1 MNHDLVDSKD
11 SRPGSNISQHN
22 VLITE
27 SAFLELYHPRL
38 YPAMLRAKIQ
48 KKTRQGFENI
58 IGRFLE
64 DFLLGLWLKNHSM
77 GKWVEQMGLPR
88 RSMEKRFGSS
98 LSLEV
103 DPNSLNNL
111 VSFKNKYQRRHLGN
125 RFIWDGDWDKR
136 TRHFHDTERYQFL
149 ADIWENRSDLSK
161 SKRFHELVS
170 MYKKGRPYRSYHKGV
185 YLDSEHNV
193 YRFLNIYLTFM
204 EQLGTYG
211 YDYSLADDPV
221 GVALDRQ
228 GKLIKINKGLHRLA
242 MAQIVG
248 LKEIPVQI
256 RAVHRLWW
264 DKNNSSQGI
273 HLKTNFRHLISHLL
287 K

>member
-1 MNHDLVDSKD
+1 MKHDLVDSKD
-11 SRPGSNISQHN
+11 SKPVSNISKHN
-22 VLITE
+22 GFITE

-38 YPAMLRAKIQ
+38 HPSMLRAKIQ
-48 KKTRQGFENI
+48 KKTRQGFEKI
-58 IGRFLE
+58 IGRLLE

-88 RSMEKRFGSS
+88 RSMEKRFKHS

-136 TRHFHDTERYQFL
+136 TRHFHDTKRYKFL

-161 SKRFHELVS
+161 SKRFHELVN
-170 MYKKGRPYRSYHKGV
+170 MYKKGKPYRSYHKGV
-185 YLDSEHNV
+185 YLDTEQKVH
-193 YRFLNIYLTFM
+193 RFLQIYLTFM
-204 EQLGTYG
+204 EQLRRYG
-211 YDYSLADDPV
+211 YDPSLAVDPV

-248 LKEIPVQI
+248 LKKIPVQV

-264 DKNNSSQGI
+264 DKEVSGSDNSMGKIQ
-273 HLKTNFRHLISHLL
+273 KALINHT
-287 K
+287 

>member
-11 SRPGSNISQHN
+11 PRPGSNISQHN

-48 KKTRQGFENI
+48 KKTRQGFEKI
-58 IGRFLE
+58 IGRLLE
-64 DFLLGLWLKNHSM
+64 DFLLGLWLKNHAM

-88 RSMEKRFGSS
+88 RSMEKRFKQS
-98 LSLEV
+98 LSHDV
-103 DPNSLNNL
+103 DPDSLNNL

-125 RFIWDGDWDKR
+125 RFIWDGDWDTR
-136 TRHFHDTERYQFL
+136 TRHFHDTERYKFL

-161 SKRFHELVS
+161 SKRFHELAN
-170 MYKKGRPYRSYHKGV
+170 MYKNGSPYRSYHKGV
-185 YLDSEHNV
+185 YLDTEQKV
-193 YRFLNIYLTFM
+193 YRFLHIYLTFM

-211 YDYSLADDPV
+211 YDRSLAEDPV

-248 LKEIPVQI
+248 LKKIPVQV

-264 DKNNSSQGI
+264 YKEVSGPDNSMAEIQQALKNQ
-273 HLKTNFRHLISHLL
+273 L
-287 K
+287 

>member
-1 MNHDLVDSKD
+1 MNHDLVASK
-11 SRPGSNISQHN
+11 SSGPGSNNSQNN

-48 KKTRQGFENI
+48 KKTRQGFEKI
-58 IGRFLE
+58 IGQLLE

-136 TRHFHDTERYQFL
+136 TRHFHTTERYLFL

-161 SKRFHELVS
+161 SKRFHELMN
-170 MYKKGRPYRSYHKGV
+170 MYKKGRPYSSYHKGV
-185 YLDSEHNV
+185 YLDTEQKV
-193 YRFLNIYLTFM
+193 LRFLQIYLSFM
-204 EQLGTYG
+204 KQLYQYG
-211 YDYSLADDPV
+211 YDQTLADDPV

-228 GKLIKINKGLHRLA
+228 GKLVKINKGLHRLA
-242 MAQIVG
+242 MAQVVG
-248 LKEIPVQI
+248 LKKIPVRI
-256 RAVHRLWW
+256 RAVHRQWW
-264 DKNNSSQGI
+264 DRKKYSQQI
-273 HLKTNFRHLISHLL
+273 HLKSNFRHLISRLSS
-287 K
+287 

>member
-1 MNHDLVDSKD
+1 MNHDLADSKN
-11 SRPGSNISQHN
+11 SGPGSNISQHN

-27 SAFLELYHPRL
+27 SAFLELYHPKL

-111 VSFKNKYQRRHLGN
+111 VSFKNKYQRRQLGN

-185 YLDSEHNV
+185 CLDNEQKVH
-193 YRFLNIYLTFM
+193 RFLQIYLTFM

-211 YDYSLADDPV
+211 YDRSLAEDPV

-228 GKLIKINKGLHRLA
+228 GRLIKINKGLHRLA

-248 LKEIPVQI
+248 LKKIPVQV

-264 DKNNSSQGI
+264 DKEVSGPDNSMGKIQQA
-273 HLKTNFRHLISHLL
+273 LINHT
-287 K
+287 